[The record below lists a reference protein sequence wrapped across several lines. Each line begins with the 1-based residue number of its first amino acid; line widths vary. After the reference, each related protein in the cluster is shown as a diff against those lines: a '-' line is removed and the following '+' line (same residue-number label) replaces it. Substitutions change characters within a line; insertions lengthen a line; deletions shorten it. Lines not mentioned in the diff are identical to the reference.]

1 MSTFHTDND
10 LGINL
15 HTCLDDGI
23 SAIYHFF
30 LPDNLT
36 ESYFY
41 LWSAGNS
48 AGVVLYAHTQ
58 KRKMCKAE
66 GLQETRRPIMYP
78 FLGQS

>member
-30 LPDNLT
+30 LPANLT

-41 LWSAGNS
+41 LWSASNS

-66 GLQETRRPIMYP
+66 GLQETRRPLTCP

>member
-15 HTCLDDGI
+15 HTCLDDG
-23 SAIYHFF
+23 
-30 LPDNLT
+30 
-36 ESYFY
+36 
-41 LWSAGNS
+41 SAGNS

-58 KRKMCKAE
+58 KRKMCKEE
-66 GLQETRRPIMYP
+66 GLQETRRPLTCP